1 MTAGRSP
8 TKSRRS
14 GLGDGFALSS
24 IVANFIEVRQRHRV
38 QGVTAPP
45 MRALF
50 NRDAKL
56 ACLASPCELSETV
69 QSP

>member
-8 TKSRRS
+8 TESRRS
-14 GLGDGFALSS
+14 GLGNGFVPSS

-38 QGVTAPP
+38 QCVTAPP
-45 MRALF
+45 VRALL
-50 NRDAKL
+50 NRDAKF
-56 ACLASPCELSETV
+56 ACLASPCELSERV